1 YPRVQIFNEL
11 TRRLKSWSLLHG
23 QRPPILIVDEV
34 HSFKRATDEGLLEGK
49 QCAFID
55 TVAAKD
61 HHTCSLN
68 INPIDY
74 HSIVLGDLSREEAHL
89 YFLNVVE
96 NHPHLSQ
103 QKKDTLRS
111 VEFDIPFKLT
121 GGRIPLIQEYV
132 QQVYVSG
139 YLADRIHYNPREV
152 ALMFFIPL
160 TFQPCNFRVVQHA
173 TTVMRGDFHAE
184 AKTYGR
190 KEAVEISNLL
200 INSSSGYLTHSSV
213 PDKFG
218 SKVIEAMIARN
229 FLHYRPLFIFPM
241 RDLVPTPSKG
251 VVTAPS
257 VAALRALEGYVKRFD
272 AESTVLSNDLLPS
285 THIFSITLLSFRTD
299 INR

>member
-1 YPRVQIFNEL
+1 YLNLDTINSSGVPPVQIFNEL

-132 QQVYVSG
+132 QQVY
-139 YLADRIHYNPREV
+139 
-152 ALMFFIPL
+152 
-160 TFQPCNFRVVQHA
+160 PCNFRVVQHA

-184 AKTYGR
+184 AQDLRPKR
-190 KEAVEISNLL
+190 EAVEISNLL

-257 VAALRALEGYVKRFD
+257 VAALRALEG
-272 AESTVLSNDLLPS
+272 
-285 THIFSITLLSFRTD
+285 TD